1 MNTQRREE
9 IRDLIA
15 KLEAVFPPTDF
26 EMLALSAINELFAHI
41 DTLEQTAAERVIA
54 DGMARADR
62 VLGAGGMV
70 AVPMG
75 LLDRLSLWF
84 DWNRRHATEGLREE
98 IDALR
103 ANQGGV

>member
-41 DTLEQTAAERVIA
+41 DALEQTAAERVIA
-54 DGMARADR
+54 DGKA
-62 VLGAGGMV
+62 
-70 AVPMG
+70 
-75 LLDRLSLWF
+75 S
-84 DWNRRHATEGLREE
+84 
-98 IDALR
+98 ALR